1 VRITVKGV
9 LVFCSLM
16 AGLIAAEVVA
26 ASNQNDAA
34 GTLTSQFNR

>member
-1 VRITVKGV
+1 MRITVKGV

-34 GTLTSQFNR
+34 ITLSSQSDR